1 MKIQLASSYG
11 FCFGVKRAIEIAEE
25 HRGSVTYGPLIHNK
39 DEINR
44 LKEGFNI
51 GLAENLND
59 IHTDDAVVIRT
70 HGIPKDELASL
81 NAQDHKVIDAT
92 CPYVTT
98 PQNIVKNMSKEGY
111 SIVIFG
117 DSEHPEIKGVVSYAE
132 HPEDAFIVIE
142 ASQLDALPLK
152 GKVAVVSQT
161 TKKPEDFAKIVNA
174 LMLTR
179 KEVRVFNTICNA
191 TFENQDAASELAK
204 DADVMIVIGGKHSS
218 NTKQLHSIC
227 ERDCNDSYLI
237 ENETELENAWF
248 EGKKLCG
255 ISAGASTPDW
265 IVQNVIDKIQEMKK
279 VDKVL

>member
-25 HRGSVTYGPLIHNK
+25 HKGSVTYGPLIHNK

-44 LKEGFNI
+44 LKVGFNI
-51 GLAENLND
+51 GLAEKLDD

-70 HGIPKDELASL
+70 HGIPKDELAAL
-81 NAQDHKVIDAT
+81 KKQEHNVIDAT

-98 PQNIVKNMSKEGY
+98 PQNIVEKMSQDGY

-117 DSEHPEIKGVVSYAE
+117 DQDHPEIKGVVSYAE
-132 HPEDAFIVIE
+132 DPNDAFIVLE
-142 ASQLDALPLK
+142 PEELDELPLK
-152 GKVAVVSQT
+152 GRVAVVSQT
-161 TKKPEDFAKIVNA
+161 TKKPEDFAKIVTA
-174 LMLTR
+174 LMATR
-179 KEVRVFNTICNA
+179 KEIRVFNTICNA

-204 DADVMIVIGGKHSS
+204 DADVMVVIGGKHSS

-227 ERDCNDSYLI
+227 KRDCDDSYLV
-237 ENETELENAWF
+237 ENETELESSWF
-248 EGKKLCG
+248 EGKEFCG

-265 IVQNVIDKIQEMKK
+265 VVQNVINKIQEMKK
-279 VDKVL
+279 VDEVV

>member
-11 FCFGVKRAIEIAEE
+11 FCFGVKRAIKIAEE
-25 HRGSVTYGPLIHNK
+25 HQGSKTYGPLIHNK

-51 GLAENLND
+51 GLAEKFEDVNV
-59 IHTDDAVVIRT
+59 DDSVVIRT
-70 HGIPKDELASL
+70 HGIPKDELAQL
-81 NAQDHKVIDAT
+81 KKQDNEIIDAT

-98 PQNIVKNMSKEGY
+98 PQNIVEKMSNEGY

-117 DSEHPEIKGVVSYAE
+117 DRNHPEIKGVVSYAK
-132 HPEDAFIVIE
+132 DLRNAFIV
-142 ASQLDALPLK
+142 LDEKELDGLPILS
-152 GKVAVVSQT
+152 KVAVVAQT
-161 TKKPEDFAKIVNA
+161 TRKPEDFLKVVNA
-174 LMLTR
+174 LILQH

-191 TFENQDAASELAK
+191 TFENQDAAAELAK

-227 ERDCNDSYLI
+227 KSYCDDAYLI
-237 ENETELENAWF
+237 ENEKELEASWF
-248 EGKKLCG
+248 EGKDLCG

-265 IVQNVIDKIQEMKK
+265 IVQNVIDRIQELVK
-279 VDKVL
+279 VD